1 MILRVSIIRHSSL
14 LLRPSKPPLT
24 CRKLIFS
31 SSGYL
36 FSHNFMKSSL
46 LCLPIVSE
54 GSLTP
59 CDMPSHYPAKTRA
72 MFIGAFYL
80 ENQNTCVNVVRG
92 RRIAHFQKRMEF
104 QAVILAGGRGS
115 RMYPLTE
122 DCPKALLP
130 VGNRPLIWYPIQLL
144 ENNQFQGMLQLEF
157 QLSLL
162 LHACPCHYYRGF
174 GDSA

>member
-1 MILRVSIIRHSSL
+1 
-14 LLRPSKPPLT
+14 
-24 CRKLIFS
+24 
-31 SSGYL
+31 
-36 FSHNFMKSSL
+36 MKSSL

-59 CDMPSHYPAKTRA
+59 CDMSSHYPAKTRA

-162 LHACPCHYYRGF
+162 LYACPCHYYRGF